1 MRFQRCPKSF
11 LLFQAVKEARWV
23 ADWSWLEKHKVMP
36 RDGGLLDQCPKWV
49 EAIELVTHEVQ
60 KLERSQKDDSQNVH
74 RSARQSFQ
82 RHKKGF

>member
-1 MRFQRCPKSF
+1 
-11 LLFQAVKEARWV
+11 
-23 ADWSWLEKHKVMP
+23 MP